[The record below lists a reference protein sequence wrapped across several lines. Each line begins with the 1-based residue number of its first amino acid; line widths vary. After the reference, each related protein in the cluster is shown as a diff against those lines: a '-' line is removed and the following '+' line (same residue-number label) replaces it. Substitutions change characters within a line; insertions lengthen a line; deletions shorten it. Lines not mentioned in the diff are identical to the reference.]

1 MPCRGGEGGKDAVS
15 GGWGGG
21 AAVGKR
27 PTDETSTGLGQAP
40 MRDCQGEGEGG
51 GVVMPVGL
59 GGGGRA
65 RDLGARASMRGRG
78 RERSGAVDVAGA
90 TVRVEAEPCVHAYN
104 TFLISCKDL
113 KY

>member
-1 MPCRGGEGGKDAVS
+1 MPRWGRGKDAVS
-15 GGWGGG
+15 GGWGRGG
-21 AAVGKR
+21 TVGKR

-40 MRDCQGEGEGG
+40 MRDCQGKGEGEGG

-90 TVRVEAEPCVHAYN
+90 SGGRTVCARLHYVLN
-104 TFLISCKDL
+104 
-113 KY
+113 

>member
-15 GGWGGG
+15 GGWGRG
-21 AAVGKR
+21 AAVGK
-27 PTDETSTGLGQAP
+27 
-40 MRDCQGEGEGG
+40 GEGG